1 MLRGLRHLANRA
13 LMQAFVEP
21 RRLRCYDAQT
31 EAFLHRTTGGLTFEL
46 LPGQFIDRFIAVEG
60 IFERRFLEYVRSILP
75 KDAVMLDIGAN
86 IGNHSLFLAD
96 RCKVIHCFEPNPGT
110 ADRLRR
116 NIRHNRLEGKIKV
129 HQFGLGDKEETLTY
143 HENVSGNLGASGFAQ
158 GKDLPEGFRV
168 RSLEVREAG
177 AAIGA
182 LGLEAIDYIK
192 VDVEGMEE
200 AVLTSLRSVISK
212 YKPVVSFE
220 HHETQVEAGTFDRI
234 RTLFPGYRLFEPTF
248 APPTGKVM
256 WNLRHNGGPV
266 LTEVVEPEPRSYE
279 NILAIPNRA

>member
-1 MLRGLRHLANRA
+1 MLRGLKHLANRA

-21 RRLRCYDAQT
+21 RRLRRYEAQK
-31 EAFLHRTTGGLTFEL
+31 EAFLHRTVRGLKFEL

-75 KDAVMLDIGAN
+75 RNAVMLDIGAN

-96 RCKVIHCFEPNPGT
+96 RCKVIHCFEPNPET
-110 ADRLRR
+110 AERLMR
-116 NIRHNRLEGKIKV
+116 NIRHNSLEAKIKV
-129 HQFGLGDKEETLTY
+129 HQFGLGDKDETLTY

-168 RSLEVREAG
+168 RSLEVREASR
-177 AAIGA
+177 AIKE
-182 LGLEAIDYIK
+182 LGLETIDYIK

-200 AVLTSLRSVISK
+200 AVLTSLRSVLSR
-212 YKPVVSFE
+212 YKPIVSFE
-220 HHETQVEAGTFDRI
+220 HHETEVEPGTFDRI
-234 RTLFPGYRLFEPTF
+234 RSLFTGYRLFEPTV

-266 LTEVVEPEPRSYE
+266 LAEITEPEYRYYE
-279 NILAIPNRA
+279 NILAIPNRN